1 MTNKEGLEVA
11 SLQKQPV
18 KTFRVMIVAG
28 EASGDAHAAAL
39 VKAINELAPNSVEFF
54 GGAGPQLR
62 AAGVRSVVDT
72 DELSIVGLLEIG
84 SALPKFLRAY
94 KKLKSA
100 AVEQAAD
107 AVILV
112 DWPDFNL
119 RLASA
124 LHRRGM
130 KVVYYISPQVWAW
143 RSHRVAA
150 IRRDVDLLLAI
161 LPFEKQWYAQRG
173 VSQVEYVG
181 HPLKGEVQPQQS
193 REEFC
198 HRHALNPRRPIVS
211 LLPGSRR
218 NELQRNLPP
227 MVEAV
232 SIINEQRSDV
242 QFVLVVA
249 TGRTPDEAQDVMRAT
264 GVVPSNIAILK
275 NEAREALAASDAA
288 AIASGTA
295 TLEAALLNTPLVVVY
310 KESPINWHVLG
321 SLITA
326 EHYGLVNLIAQ
337 RRLATELIQS
347 DYTGERLAAELLS
360 LLDSERNSA
369 VRKELE
375 EVATLLGAGGA
386 SRKAAASILNL
397 LHDERG

>member
-1 MTNKEGLEVA
+1 
-11 SLQKQPV
+11 
-18 KTFRVMIVAG
+18 MIVAG

>member
-1 MTNKEGLEVA
+1 
-11 SLQKQPV
+11 
-18 KTFRVMIVAG
+18 MIVAG

-72 DELSIVGLLEIG
+72 DELSIVGILEIG